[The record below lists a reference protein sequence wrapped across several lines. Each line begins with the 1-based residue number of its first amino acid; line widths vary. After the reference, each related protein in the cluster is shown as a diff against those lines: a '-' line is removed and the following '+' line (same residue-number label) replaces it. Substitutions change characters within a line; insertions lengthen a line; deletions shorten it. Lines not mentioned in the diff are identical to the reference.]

1 MDHRF
6 SVIPVEN
13 GVDNGGL
20 QLSENGTPT
29 PDSVGD
35 LVNTTSTTNLYDVPQ
50 KTEKRKKSF
59 FIREALPR
67 LENYRNSKRA
77 IKRPSLWQ
85 LHGEEK
91 VRILKFKINIHFNEL
106 HL

>member
-1 MDHRF
+1 MDNRF
-6 SVIPVEN
+6 SVIRVEN

-20 QLSENGTPT
+20 QLSESTSPGQDT
-29 PDSVGD
+29 VGD
-35 LVNTTSTTNLYDVPQ
+35 LVNTTSTTCLYDVQ
-50 KTEKRKKSF
+50 KNEKRKKSF
-59 FIREALPR
+59 FTREALPR

-91 VRILKFKINIHFNEL
+91 VCEVCTFKMQDKMKKFD
-106 HL
+106 